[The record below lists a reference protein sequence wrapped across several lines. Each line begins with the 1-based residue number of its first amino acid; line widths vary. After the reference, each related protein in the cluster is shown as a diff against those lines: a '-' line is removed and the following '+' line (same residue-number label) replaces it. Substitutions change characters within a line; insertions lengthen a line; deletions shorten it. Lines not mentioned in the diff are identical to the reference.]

1 MSHYRGE
8 CSCKCGILDSYQ
20 IALLCMRVKISSLC
34 DSSHR
39 WFSLKLIS
47 SLLFPFLILIFER
60 SAEYS
65 EFFAMGRDRL
75 VIPGGVLDAAPT
87 IEERPKEK
95 DANPN
100 GNGAGQTPP
109 TLPTPPRHPFI
120 EGLLQT
126 LPGPRKRLVRRR
138 TRKMVAD
145 SGQSSST

>member
-87 IEERPKEK
+87 IEERPKRK
-95 DANPN
+95 MPIPMAMVPVKHHRHCRHHRVIHLLKVCFKLSR
-100 GNGAGQTPP
+100 TPKKIG
-109 TLPTPPRHPFI
+109 PP
-120 EGLLQT
+120 
-126 LPGPRKRLVRRR
+126 R
-138 TRKMVAD
+138 TRKW
-145 SGQSSST
+145 SQQRPTSST